1 VKRLLGLLVVT
12 VLVGCA
18 GSGGGGDT
26 ATAKPSREDVKVT
39 TMRARVVAV
48 DPATR
53 RLTLEDAAGDRIT
66 LRADE
71 AVKNL
76 AQVKVG
82 DEVLGEKV
90 EMLAVEV
97 REATPEE
104 IAAPAA
110 VGEGLQTAELGQ
122 KPAGRYV
129 RVMREVFSIV
139 GIDKAA
145 GTVTVRSL
153 DDGQTSTVPAR
164 DPRNLDLVEVGDTVV
179 LTYTESLTLAVV
191 PPGQ

>member
-1 VKRLLGLLVVT
+1 MKHLVGFLLVAA
-12 VLVGCA
+12 LVGCA
-18 GSGGGGDT
+18 GSGGDD
-26 ATAKPSREDVKVT
+26 AMLKPSREDVKVT
-39 TMRARVVAV
+39 TMKARVVAV
-48 DPATR
+48 DQATR
-53 RLTLEDAAGDRIT
+53 RVTLEDAAGDRIT

-71 AVKNL
+71 AVRNL

-90 EMLAVEV
+90 ETLAVEV

-110 VGEGLQTAELGQ
+110 VGEGLQTAELGE

-139 GIDKAA
+139 GIDKGA

-164 DPRNLDLVEVGDTVV
+164 DPRNLGLIEVGDTAV
-179 LTYTESLTLAVV
+179 LTYIESLTLAVV
-191 PPGQ
+191 PPSK